1 MRMDKDG
8 TELLIE
14 NPLCGNGSFAKAK
27 RLNLGEQKWA
37 TPGEA
42 RATMLK
48 AEWKNATKH
57 VLVREP
63 LARLVS
69 GATLALNSDAYQLLD
84 HGGSEVFIEAVVGL
98 VHKGYSPTKTL
109 IEFLK
114 LMTSTISEAGWSSLP
129 RYLHPQKG
137 WLSAKFDVV
146 IATHNI
152 AEYFNTEG
160 ETSCLRSNTL
170 ATNPSRRTRVMPS
183 PEASALVDKVYHD
196 DVSLFSRL
204 LVWAPS
210 ESRIRLV
217 DGYCATCEAKKNK
230 NFVPVDLT
238 AENAPSRGKQP
249 RKTSRQSKTS
259 KP

>member
-1 MRMDKDG
+1 MRLNKEG

-37 TPGEA
+37 TPDEA

-48 AEWKNATKH
+48 EEWKSATKI

-63 LARLVS
+63 VSRLLS

-84 HGGSEVFIEAVVGL
+84 HGGSEFFIEAVVEL
-98 VHKGYSPTKTL
+98 CHKGYSPAKTL
-109 IEFLK
+109 IDFLR
-114 LMTSTISEAGWSSLP
+114 LMTSTLAEAGWSALP
-129 RYLHPQKG
+129 RYLHPQNE
-137 WLSAKFDVV
+137 WLSAKFDMVL
-146 IATHNI
+146 ATNNI
-152 AEYFNTEG
+152 AEHFNVEG
-160 ETSCLRSNTL
+160 KVSCLRSNTL
-170 ATNPSRRTRVMPS
+170 ANNPLMGMKVSPS
-183 PEASALVDKVYHD
+183 PEATAIIHEVYAD
-196 DVSLFSRL
+196 DVKLLSRL

-230 NFVPVDLT
+230 KFVPVDLT
-238 AENAPSRGKQP
+238 AENVPSRGKQP